1 MDPAW
6 QTPCR
11 VLDSSGA
18 DGGSG
23 SGTLFRTTSPQKKDF
38 LRNQERIL
46 RFPVH
51 TARHTTAAIHRRSNH
66 TFQAPR
72 ALAFQ
77 ETHCAASRVV
87 KYLPFSGVRET
98 LLQFE
103 TFDEAYVERLRAG
116 DPPTHAH
123 FCSYFGRLIGIKLRS
138 RLSTRDDV
146 EDVRQETFKRFFVAL
161 QSGRIAYPDRLGSFV
176 NSMCNNVLREHYRGS
191 KDVPV
196 VADDDEAM
204 NFPSPA
210 IDPLEGISTKEVQQ
224 LVRETLDK
232 LSERDRRILREVFL
246 EERDKDD
253 VCRDFGV
260 SREHLRL
267 LLHRA
272 KKAFRKNYENRFA

>member
-1 MDPAW
+1 M
-6 QTPCR
+6 
-11 VLDSSGA
+11 
-18 DGGSG
+18 
-23 SGTLFRTTSPQKKDF
+23 
-38 LRNQERIL
+38 
-46 RFPVH
+46 H
-51 TARHTTAAIHRRSNH
+51 TARHTTAAIHRRCNYTASKPL
-66 TFQAPR
+66 T

-77 ETHCAASRVV
+77 EAHFGAPQVV
-87 KYLPFSGVRET
+87 KCLPFSGVRET

-138 RLSTRDDV
+138 RLSTRDDI

-161 QSGRIAYPDRLGSFV
+161 QGGRIEYPDRLGSFV

-191 KDVPV
+191 KDL
-196 VADDDEAM
+196 VAAADEDEAM

-210 IDPLEGISTKEVQQ
+210 IDPLQEMSAKEVQQ
-224 LVRETLDK
+224 LVRETLEE

-246 EERDKDD
+246 EERDKDA
-253 VCRDFGV
+253 VCHDFGV

-272 KKAFRKNYENRFA
+272 KKAFRKKYEERCA

>member
-1 MDPAW
+1 ME
-6 QTPCR
+6 R
-11 VLDSSGA
+11 
-18 DGGSG
+18 
-23 SGTLFRTTSPQKKDF
+23 F
-38 LRNQERIL
+38 LQNQERIL

-66 TFQAPR
+66 TFQKPPM

>member
-1 MDPAW
+1 
-6 QTPCR
+6 
-11 VLDSSGA
+11 
-18 DGGSG
+18 
-23 SGTLFRTTSPQKKDF
+23 
-38 LRNQERIL
+38 
-46 RFPVH
+46 VH

-66 TFQAPR
+66 TAQVPPV

-77 ETHCAASRVV
+77 EVHSAAPRVIQCG
-87 KYLPFSGVRET
+87 PFSGVRET

-103 TFDEAYVERLRAG
+103 TFDEAYVARLRAG

-138 RLSTRDDV
+138 RLATRDDV
-146 EDVRQETFKRFFVAL
+146 EDVQQETFKRFFVAL
-161 QSGRIAYPDRLGSFV
+161 QGGRIEHPDRLGSFV

-191 KDVPV
+191 KDVPA

-210 IDPLEGISTKEVQQ
+210 LDPLEGISIKQVQQ
-224 LVRETLDK
+224 LVRDTLEK

-260 SREHLRL
+260 SRDHLRL

-272 KKAFRKNYENRFA
+272 KKAFREKYEKQCA

>member
-1 MDPAW
+1 M
-6 QTPCR
+6 
-11 VLDSSGA
+11 
-18 DGGSG
+18 
-23 SGTLFRTTSPQKKDF
+23 
-38 LRNQERIL
+38 
-46 RFPVH
+46 
-51 TARHTTAAIHRRSNH
+51 
-66 TFQAPR
+66 
-72 ALAFQ
+72 
-77 ETHCAASRVV
+77 
-87 KYLPFSGVRET
+87 
-98 LLQFE
+98 QFE

>member
-1 MDPAW
+1 
-6 QTPCR
+6 
-11 VLDSSGA
+11 
-18 DGGSG
+18 
-23 SGTLFRTTSPQKKDF
+23 
-38 LRNQERIL
+38 
-46 RFPVH
+46 VH
-51 TARHTTAAIHRRSNH
+51 TRYVTTAIHRRSNH
-66 TFQAPR
+66 IIQKPVAR
-72 ALAFQ
+72 LAVQ
-77 ETHCAASRVV
+77 ETHCPASRVV
-87 KYLPFSGVRET
+87 KCVPFSEPRVT

-138 RLSTRDDV
+138 RLATRDDV
-146 EDVRQETFKRFFVAL
+146 DDVRQETFKRFFVAL
-161 QSGRIAYPDRLGSFV
+161 QGGRIEYPDRLGSFV

-191 KDVPV
+191 KDAPAA
-196 VADDDEAM
+196 ADDDEAN

-224 LVRETLDK
+224 LVRDTLEQ

-246 EERDKDD
+246 EERDKGD

-260 SREHLRL
+260 SRDHLRL

-272 KKAFRKNYENRFA
+272 KKAFRKKYEKQCA